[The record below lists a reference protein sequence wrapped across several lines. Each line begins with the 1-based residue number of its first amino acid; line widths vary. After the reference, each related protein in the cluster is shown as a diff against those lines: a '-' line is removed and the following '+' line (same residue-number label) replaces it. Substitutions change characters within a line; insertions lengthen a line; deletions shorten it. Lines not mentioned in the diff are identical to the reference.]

1 MIKINLNENEQRIVG
16 EILKIKDSI
25 NITIRDIFLQI
36 IENSKDEIKYQN
48 ENNEYTFKDK
58 DSIKYL
64 ILITCTLKKLINNNL
79 LLLLDKRHKSST
91 LIFLDENGE
100 MLSNLMILEI
110 KDILNNYIYI
120 TDDLRNLFEP
130 SFLKRAFICSPL
142 LLSIIFFIRV
152 YFFLEQKL
160 IRYIYIF
167 GIFLIIVLSVLRVHN
182 YKKKLIIFW
191 NYPYLNT
198 NTLNTILTVWG
209 FIITTLS
216 LVISIISLIISIK
229 SLH

>member
-142 LLSIIFFIRV
+142 LLSIIFFYSCLFFFRTKINKIYIYFW
-152 YFFLEQKL
+152 YFFDNST
-160 IRYIYIF
+160 F
-167 GIFLIIVLSVLRVHN
+167 GIAC
-182 YKKKLIIFW
+182 
-191 NYPYLNT
+191 T
-198 NTLNTILTVWG
+198 
-209 FIITTLS
+209 
-216 LVISIISLIISIK
+216 
-229 SLH
+229 